1 MRHLTVTQQF
11 DRSWVETVLFPLC
24 DAYRTSNSHDN
35 SLRGKA
41 VYCLFYEP
49 SFVTRTS
56 FERAAGM
63 LGAEALHTEDASQFF
78 PVTTANYVDNV
89 IDILA
94 SLHIDLVVLRS
105 SAPGVVETAAAAD
118 AIPVINGGSA
128 VDHPT
133 QALTDVYTLHREL
146 GRLDGL
152 RVAVVGRLEHRNV
165 NALLMALSLFK
176 GVTIDLLPFSGRV
189 DPAVESFCRERGLAM
204 TLLDSAESLSIA
216 DAIYLN
222 GPRTVAHAQLL
233 KSRNLF
239 NLRLDADFMSRLKP
253 DCPVL
258 DPMQRSGDFEVSTI
272 DDRLAFYRQAENSLY
287 VRMAVL
293 SHMLGSAD
301 K

>member
-1 MRHLTVTQQF
+1 MRHLTSTEQI
-11 DRSWVETVLFPLC
+11 DRAWIEDVLIPAC
-24 DAYRTSNSHDN
+24 DAYRLDNSHAN

-41 VYCLFYEP
+41 IYCLFYEP

-63 LGAEALHTEDASQFF
+63 LGADALHTEDASQFF
-78 PVTTANYVDNV
+78 PVTTANYIDNV
-89 IDILA
+89 IDMLA
-94 SLHIDLVVLRS
+94 SLHIDLVALRS
-105 SAPGVVETAAAAD
+105 SDPGVVETAAAAD
-118 AIPVINGGSA
+118 AIPVVNAGSA

-152 RVAVVGRLEHRNV
+152 RVAAVGRLEHRNV
-165 NALLMALSLFK
+165 NALLVALSLFDD
-176 GVTIDLLPFSGRV
+176 VCVDLLPFSGRI
-189 DPAVESFCRERGLAM
+189 DPAVESHCRERGLTL
-204 TLLDSAESLSIA
+204 TLLDSPDALSEA

-233 KSRNLF
+233 KSRNAF
-239 NLRLDADFMSRLKP
+239 NIRIDSEFMSTLKP
-253 DCPVL
+253 GCPVL
-258 DPMQRSGDFEVSTI
+258 DPMQRSGDFDVSVD

-293 SHMLGSAD
+293 SQMMGGPGG
-301 K
+301 

>member
-1 MRHLTVTQQF
+1 MRHLTATEQF
-11 DRSWVETVLFPLC
+11 DRSWIEDTLFPTC
-24 DAYRTSNSHDN
+24 DAYRASKSHDN
-35 SLRGKA
+35 ALRGRA

-78 PVTTANYVDNV
+78 PVTTANYIDNV
-89 IDILA
+89 IAMLA
-94 SLHIDLVVLRS
+94 SLHIDLVALRS
-105 SAPGVVETAAAAD
+105 SDPGVIETAAAAD
-118 AIPVINGGSA
+118 AIPVINAGSA

-133 QALTDVYTLHREL
+133 QALTDLYTLHREI

-152 RVAVVGRLEHRNV
+152 RVAAVGRLEHRNV
-165 NALLMALSLFK
+165 NALLVALSLFDN
-176 GVTIDLLPFSGRV
+176 VSVDLLPFSGRI
-189 DPAVESFCRERGLAM
+189 DPAVESYCRERGLAL
-204 TLLDSAESLSIA
+204 TLLDNAEALSEA
-216 DAIYLN
+216 DAVYLN

-233 KSRNLF
+233 KSRNAF
-239 NLRLDADFMSRLKP
+239 NLRIDSEFMSSLKP

-258 DPMQRSGDFEVSTI
+258 DPMQRSGDFDVSVA

-293 SHMLGSAD
+293 TQMLEQPSG
-301 K
+301 